1 MKTHKADGKVL
12 TEEEYT
18 EYRRKY
24 RADWEKEKYESNP
37 EHREQKLERK
47 RDRYKNLDPDKK
59 RKMLDSISEK
69 RKTKLDSM
77 TEEEK
82 KAHYESKRQYA
93 KDRRDKNIASS
104 QREKYEKMDE
114 SSQGKFLDKLIRYGK
129 LIEEFKLEI
138 TSRNES

>member
-37 EHREQKLERK
+37 EHRKQKLERK
-47 RDRYKNLDPDKK
+47 RNSYKNLDPDKK
-59 RKMLDSISEK
+59 RQMLDSISKK
-69 RKTKLDSM
+69 RKNKLDSM

-114 SSQGKFLDKLIRYGK
+114 SSKGKFLDKLIRYGK
-129 LIEEFKLEI
+129 LIEEFKPEI
-138 TSRNES
+138 TSRDES

>member
-47 RDRYKNLDPDKK
+47 RDSYKNLDPDKK
-59 RKMLDSISEK
+59 RQMLDSISEK

-82 KAHYESKRQYA
+82 NGTIGKYTDKGFGFLENGLFFHIKEIPKEIHAFLESGLKV
-93 KDRRDKNIASS
+93 N
-104 QREKYEKMDE
+104 
-114 SSQGKFLDKLIRYGK
+114 
-129 LIEEFKLEI
+129 
-138 TSRNES
+138 